1 MNGDVTTLPPGSVTF
16 PPTPESPGNT
26 MQITT
31 ATVQPA
37 GNVPTSGE
45 YTALSDP
52 TAVGV
57 TAANT
62 GAPGEVLFATSDTG
76 TLGSGAHTFSMNT
89 HLGSN
94 HEAAPYSMH
103 SRHINNASPYS
114 MQPSQGQNTT
124 DSIGPYSMQL
134 SPIPGR
140 GSNLL
145 PPGQDNTQYAMHEGG
160 LLDSME
166 YPHAH
171 PSDIQG
177 LDNSM
182 HGAMD
187 GSDMSLQGSLD
198 GSMHG
203 LDGAQI
209 SMQTL
214 DGSQMQGLDGV
225 TVSMQNMDG
234 STSPGTMI
242 LSDGDYTTQ
251 LIPTDHLVYSTNTM
265 PTMPEGQHQVASMYS
280 MAGGGESVSRSA
292 DHVAGSTAG
301 HMTGSAGGHVTGS
314 GVSGAPTLDDMELLY
329 QTTSDM
335 SGSRYSNT
343 HYTHILY

>member
-31 ATVQPA
+31 TTVQPA

-76 TLGSGAHTFSMNT
+76 TLGGGAHTYSMNT
-89 HLGSN
+89 HPGSN

-145 PPGQDNTQYAMHEGG
+145 ATQDNTQYSMHEGG
-160 LLDSME
+160 IMDSME

-171 PSDIQG
+171 PSEIQG
-177 LDNSM
+177 IDNSM
-182 HGAMD
+182 PGVME
-187 GSDMSLQGSLD
+187 GSDLSLQGSLD

-209 SMQTL
+209 SMQAL
-214 DGSQMQGLDGV
+214 DGSQIQGLDGV
-225 TVSMQNMDG
+225 AVSMQNMDG

-242 LSDGDYTTQ
+242 LSEGDYTTQ

-265 PTMPEGQHQVASMYS
+265 PEASHQVASMYS
-280 MAGGGESVSRSA
+280 MAGGGESVSRSG
-292 DHVAGSTAG
+292 DHVTGSAG
-301 HMTGSAGGHVTGS
+301 HVTGSAGGHMTGS
-314 GVSGAPTLDDMELLY
+314 GVSGAPTLDEMELLY

-335 SGSRYSNT
+335 SGSRY
-343 HYTHILY
+343 L